1 VGKAEQRKESRIIL
15 RALLSAY
22 DRTGLVDFARV
33 LVEAGFELLSTG
45 GTANKLKNAGLDI
58 TEVANVTG
66 APEILDGR
74 VKTLHPRIHGGLLG
88 KRSNPAHV
96 AEMEEQG
103 IEGIDVVV
111 NNLYPFQQTISKPDV
126 TLDDALENI
135 DIGGPAMTRAAAKNF
150 PDVVIVVD
158 PSDYLSIGEMLA
170 NGGVSMGQRRRLA
183 AKAFQHV
190 AGYDTLI
197 SAYLRE
203 PDATGD
209 DKVVLFPSELTF
221 GWNRVAIPR
230 YGENPHQAGG
240 IYATPGETGGIVN
253 ARQLHGIDMS
263 YLNYFDA
270 DAAWV
275 SANSFTS
282 VAPNGEHCVSIV
294 KHANPCG
301 LAIDADQADAYRKA
315 LAGDPVSAFGGIV
328 GFSQT
333 VTEETADAMR
343 GVLLD
348 VIVAPGYEPGALE
361 ILGKRKRTRVLEVE
375 PSATPLLNVRNV
387 TGGALVQQ
395 PDDIDEIASS
405 WKVVTKK
412 QPTEQ
417 QLGDMAFAWKAC
429 QLVHSNAIV
438 FAKDL
443 MLKGM
448 GAGQPNRAISVYLAG
463 RAAGDDASG
472 CVMASDAY
480 FPFPDGI
487 ESAAES
493 GAVAVVQPG
502 GSVKDQE
509 VIEAADKSG
518 LVMLFTG
525 TRHFNH

>member
-1 VGKAEQRKESRIIL
+1 M

-22 DRTGLVDFARV
+22 DRTGLVEFAK
-33 LVEAGFELLSTG
+33 LLANAGFELISTG
-45 GTANKLKNAGLDI
+45 GTANELRNAGLEI
-58 TEVANVTG
+58 TEVADVTG

-88 KRSNPAHV
+88 KRNNPAHV
-96 AEMEEQG
+96 DEMKQQG

-111 NNLYPFQQTISKPDV
+111 NNLYPFQQTIANPDV

-150 PDVVIVVD
+150 PDVVIIVD
-158 PSDYLSIGEMLA
+158 PTDYAHVGDLITSEA
-170 NGGVSMGQRRRLA
+170 GVSQDERRNLA

-190 AGYDTLI
+190 AAYDTLI
-197 SAYLRE
+197 SAHLRGSG
-203 PDATGD
+203 ATSGD
-209 DKVVLFPSELTF
+209 KATLFPEEITF
-221 GWNRVAIPR
+221 GWQRVAIPR

-240 IYATPGETGGIVN
+240 IYATPGEKGGIVN
-253 ARQLHGIDMS
+253 ATQLHGIDMS

-275 SANSFTS
+275 SANSFGGS
-282 VAPNGEHCVSIV
+282 ANSANSHCVAVV

-301 LAIDADQADAYRKA
+301 LAIDADQAEAYRKA
-315 LAGDPVSAFGGIV
+315 YAGDPISAFGGIV
-328 GFSQT
+328 GFNSV
-333 VTEETADAMR
+333 VTAETATAMR
-343 GVLLD
+343 GVLYD
-348 VIVAPGYEPGALE
+348 VIAAPGYEPEALE
-361 ILGKRKRTRVLEVE
+361 ILKKRKRTRLLEV
-375 PSATPLLNVRNV
+375 SLSNAPLLTVRNV

-395 PDDIDEIASS
+395 PDNIEEVAAG

-412 QPTEQ
+412 APTDA
-417 QLGDMAFAWKAC
+417 QLTDMAFAWKAC

-438 FAKDL
+438 FARDS

-463 RAAGDDASG
+463 RAAGDDAAD
-472 CVMASDAY
+472 CVMASDAF

-487 ESAAES
+487 ENAAKA

-502 GSVKDQE
+502 GSVKDKE
-509 VIEAADKSG
+509 VIEAADHLG

-525 TRHFNH
+525 TRHFYH

>member
-1 VGKAEQRKESRIIL
+1 L

-22 DRTGLVDFARV
+22 DRTGLVDFAKT

-45 GTANKLKNAGLDI
+45 GTANELKNAGLDI
-58 TEVANVTG
+58 TEVASVTG

-88 KRSNPAHV
+88 KRNNPAHV
-96 AEMEEQG
+96 AEMKEQG

-111 NNLYPFQQTISKPDV
+111 NNLYPFQQTISKSDV
-126 TLDDALENI
+126 NLDDALENI

-158 PSDYLSIGEMLA
+158 PSDYATIGEMIS
-170 NGGVSMGQRRRLA
+170 NGGVSMDQRRKLA

-203 PDATGD
+203 PDADGD
-209 DKVVLFPSELTF
+209 DKTALFPEELTF
-221 GWNRVAIPR
+221 GWNRRAIPR

-240 IYATPGETGGIVN
+240 IYVTPGETGGIVN
-253 ARQLHGIDMS
+253 AKQLHGIDMS

-275 SANSFTS
+275 SANSYQS
-282 VAPNGEHCVSIV
+282 SGQHCVSVV

-301 LAIDADQADAYRKA
+301 LAINADQAEAYRNA
-315 LAGDPVSAFGGIV
+315 LAGDPMSAFGGIV
-328 GFSQT
+328 GFNNVLT
-333 VTEETADAMR
+333 AETATAMR
-343 GVLLD
+343 GVLYD
-348 VIVAPGYEPGALE
+348 VIVAPGYEPEALK
-361 ILGKRKRTRVLEVE
+361 ILSKRKRTRVLEVQ
-375 PSATPLLNVRNV
+375 PSATPLLTVRNV

-395 PDDIDEIASS
+395 PDDIMEVAAS
-405 WKVVTKK
+405 WTVVTKK

-417 QLGDMAFAWKAC
+417 QLSDMAFAWKAC

-438 FAKDL
+438 FAKDS

-448 GAGQPNRAISVYLAG
+448 GAGQPNRAISVYLAA
-463 RAAGDDASG
+463 RAAGDDAEG
-472 CVMASDAY
+472 CVMASDAF

-487 ESAAES
+487 EGAAEA

-502 GSVKDQE
+502 GSIKDQE
-509 VIEAADKSG
+509 VIEVADRLG

-525 TRHFNH
+525 TRHFYH

>member
-1 VGKAEQRKESRIIL
+1 L

-22 DRTGLVDFARV
+22 DRTGLVDFAKK
-33 LVEAGFELLSTG
+33 LADAGVELISTG
-45 GTANKLKNAGLDI
+45 GTAKELKDAGLDI
-58 TEVANVTG
+58 TEVADMTG

-88 KRSNPAHV
+88 KRSNPVHV
-96 AEMEEQG
+96 QEMKEQG
-103 IEGIDVVV
+103 IEGIDIVV
-111 NNLYPFQQTISKPDV
+111 NNLYPFQQTIAKEGV

-158 PSDYLSIGEMLA
+158 PADYETVGEMIS
-170 NGGVSMGQRRRLA
+170 NGDVTMAQRRKLA

-203 PDATGD
+203 PEVAESD
-209 DKVVLFPSELTF
+209 DKTALFPEELTF
-221 GWNRVAIPR
+221 GWNRVMISR

-240 IYATPGETGGIVN
+240 VYVTPGESGGIVN
-253 ARQLHGIDMS
+253 AKQLHGIDMS

-275 SANSFTS
+275 AANSFPAS
-282 VAPNGEHCVSIV
+282 DKHCVSVV

-301 LAIDADQADAYRKA
+301 LALDDDQATAYRKA
-315 LAGDPVSAFGGIV
+315 YEGDTISAFGGIV
-328 GFSQT
+328 GFNRTLT
-333 VTEETADAMR
+333 VETADAMR
-343 GVLLD
+343 GVLYD
-348 VIVAPGYEPGALE
+348 VIAAPGYEPEALE
-361 ILGKRKRTRVLEVE
+361 LLSKRKRTRVLEVQ
-375 PSATPLLNVRNV
+375 PSKSPLLTVRNV
-387 TGGALVQQ
+387 TGGALIQE
-395 PDDIDEIASS
+395 PDNIIESASE

-412 QPTEQ
+412 QPTDQ
-417 QLGDMAFAWKAC
+417 QLVDMEFAWKAC

-438 FAKDL
+438 FAKDN
-443 MLKGM
+443 MLRGM

-463 RAAGDDASG
+463 RAAGDEAQG
-472 CVMASDAY
+472 CVMASDAF

-487 ESAAES
+487 ENAAKA
-493 GAVAVVQPG
+493 GAVAIVQPG

-509 VIEAADKSG
+509 VIDAADELG

-525 TRHFNH
+525 TRHFYH

>member
-1 VGKAEQRKESRIIL
+1 M
-15 RALLSAY
+15 RALFSAY
-22 DRTGLVDFARV
+22 DRTGLVEFATT
-33 LVEAGFELLSTG
+33 LAKAGFELISTG
-45 GTANKLKNAGLDI
+45 GTANELKSAGLDI
-58 TEVANVTG
+58 TEVASVTG

-96 AEMEEQG
+96 AEMKEQG
-103 IEGIDVVV
+103 IEGIDLVV

-158 PSDYLSIGEMLA
+158 PSDYGVVGDMIA
-170 NGGVSMGQRRRLA
+170 NGGVPMDQRRRLA
-183 AKAFQHV
+183 SKAFQHV

-197 SAYLRE
+197 SAFLRE
-203 PDATGD
+203 PDTSSD
-209 DKVVLFPSELTF
+209 DKTALFPDEITF

-240 IYATPGETGGIVN
+240 IYTTPGETGGIVN
-253 ARQLHGIDMS
+253 AKKLHGIDMS

-275 SANSFTS
+275 SANSFQS
-282 VAPNGEHCVSIV
+282 LGAEGRHCVSVV

-301 LAIDADQADAYRKA
+301 LATDESQAEAYRKA
-315 LAGDPVSAFGGIV
+315 YAGDKISAFGGIV
-328 GFSQT
+328 GFNNVVT
-333 VTEETADAMR
+333 VETAAAMK
-343 GVLLD
+343 GVLYD
-348 VIVAPGYEPGALE
+348 VVVAPGYEPEALE
-361 ILGKRKRTRVLEVE
+361 ILSKRKRTRVLEAS

-395 PDDIDEIASS
+395 PDNIEEVASS
-405 WKVVTKK
+405 WKVVTEK

-417 QLGDMAFAWKAC
+417 QLSDMAFAWKAC

-438 FAKDL
+438 FAKDS
-443 MLKGM
+443 MLQGM

-463 RAAGDDASG
+463 RAAGDEAAG
-472 CVMASDAY
+472 CVMASDAF

-487 ESAAES
+487 EAAAEA
-493 GAVAVVQPG
+493 GAIAVVQPG

-509 VIEAADKSG
+509 VIEAADRLG

>member
-1 VGKAEQRKESRIIL
+1 M

-22 DRTGLVDFARV
+22 DRTGLVDFAKV
-33 LVEAGFELLSTG
+33 LAANGFELLSTG
-45 GTANKLKNAGLDI
+45 GTAKELKAAGLEI
-58 TEVANVTG
+58 TEVASVTG

-88 KRSNPAHV
+88 KRNNPAHV
-96 AEMEEQG
+96 AEMKEQG

-126 TLDDALENI
+126 SLDDALENI

-158 PSDYLSIGEMLA
+158 PSDYDVVGAMIAS
-170 NGGVSMGQRRRLA
+170 GGVSMDQRRKLA
-183 AKAFQHV
+183 SKAFQHV

-203 PDATGD
+203 PDSTSD
-209 DKVVLFPSELTF
+209 DKTALFPEELTF
-221 GWNRVAIPR
+221 GWDRIAIPR

-240 IYATPGETGGIVN
+240 IYVTPGESGGIVN
-253 ARQLHGIDMS
+253 AKRLHGIDMS

-275 SANSFTS
+275 SANSFQ
-282 VAPNGEHCVSIV
+282 ALGQHCVSVV

-301 LAIDADQADAYRKA
+301 LATDDNQTEAYRKA
-315 LAGDPVSAFGGIV
+315 YAGDKISAFGGIV
-328 GFSQT
+328 GFNT
-333 VTEETADAMR
+333 VVTAETALAMK
-343 GVLLD
+343 GVLYD
-348 VIVAPGYEPGALE
+348 NIVAPGYEPEALA
-361 ILGKRKRTRVLEVE
+361 ILSKRKRTRVLEVQ
-375 PSATPLLNVRNV
+375 PAATPLLNVRNV

-395 PDDIDEIASS
+395 PDNIVEDPSS

-412 QPTEQ
+412 QPTVQ
-417 QLGDMAFAWKAC
+417 QLSDMAFAWKAC

-438 FAKDL
+438 FAKNS
-443 MLKGM
+443 MLQGM
-448 GAGQPNRAISVYLAG
+448 GAGQPNRAISVYLAA
-463 RAAGDDASG
+463 RAAGDDAQG
-472 CVMASDAY
+472 CVMASDAF

-487 ESAAES
+487 EGAAEA

-509 VIEAADKSG
+509 VIEAADRLG

-525 TRHFNH
+525 TRHFYH

>member
-1 VGKAEQRKESRIIL
+1 L

-22 DRTGLVDFARV
+22 DRTGLVDFAKT

-45 GTANKLKNAGLDI
+45 GTANELKNAGLDI
-58 TEVANVTG
+58 TEVASVTG

-88 KRSNPAHV
+88 KRNNPAHV
-96 AEMEEQG
+96 AEMKEQG

-111 NNLYPFQQTISKPDV
+111 NNLYPFQQTISKSDV
-126 TLDDALENI
+126 NLDDALENI

-158 PSDYLSIGEMLA
+158 PSDYATIGEMIS
-170 NGGVSMGQRRRLA
+170 NGGVSMDQRRKLA

-203 PDATGD
+203 PDADGD
-209 DKVVLFPSELTF
+209 DKTALFPEELTF
-221 GWNRVAIPR
+221 GWNRRAIPR

-240 IYATPGETGGIVN
+240 IYVTPGETGGIVN
-253 ARQLHGIDMS
+253 AKQLHGIDMS

-275 SANSFTS
+275 SANSYQS
-282 VAPNGEHCVSIV
+282 SGQHCVSVV

-301 LAIDADQADAYRKA
+301 LAINADQAEAYRNA
-315 LAGDPVSAFGGIV
+315 LAGDPMSAFGGIV
-328 GFSQT
+328 GFNNVLT
-333 VTEETADAMR
+333 AETATAMR
-343 GVLLD
+343 GVLYD
-348 VIVAPGYEPGALE
+348 VIVAPGYEPEALK
-361 ILGKRKRTRVLEVE
+361 ILSKRKRTRVLEVQ
-375 PSATPLLNVRNV
+375 PSATPLLTVRNV

-395 PDDIDEIASS
+395 PDDIMEVAAS
-405 WKVVTKK
+405 WTVVTKK

-417 QLGDMAFAWKAC
+417 QLSDMAFAWKAC

-438 FAKDL
+438 FAKDS

-448 GAGQPNRAISVYLAG
+448 GAGQPNRAISVYLAA
-463 RAAGDDASG
+463 RAAGDDAEG
-472 CVMASDAY
+472 CVMASDAF

-487 ESAAES
+487 EGAAEA

-502 GSVKDQE
+502 GSIKDQE
-509 VIEAADKSG
+509 VTEVADRLG

-525 TRHFNH
+525 TRHFYH

>member
-1 VGKAEQRKESRIIL
+1 M

-22 DRTGLVDFARV
+22 DRTGLVDFAKK
-33 LVEAGFELLSTG
+33 LADAGVELISTG
-45 GTANKLKNAGLDI
+45 GTAKELKDAGLDI
-58 TEVANVTG
+58 TEVADMTG

-88 KRSNPAHV
+88 KRSNPVHV
-96 AEMEEQG
+96 QEMKEQG
-103 IEGIDVVV
+103 IEGIDIVV
-111 NNLYPFQQTISKPDV
+111 NNLYPFQQTIAKEGV

-158 PSDYLSIGEMLA
+158 PADYETVGEMIS
-170 NGGVSMGQRRRLA
+170 NGDVTMAQRRKLA

-203 PDATGD
+203 PEVAESD
-209 DKVVLFPSELTF
+209 DKTALFPEELTF
-221 GWNRVAIPR
+221 GWNRVMIPR

-240 IYATPGETGGIVN
+240 VYVTPGESGGIVN
-253 ARQLHGIDMS
+253 AKQLHGIDMS

-275 SANSFTS
+275 AANSFPAS
-282 VAPNGEHCVSIV
+282 DKHCVSVV

-301 LAIDADQADAYRKA
+301 LALDDDQATAYRKA
-315 LAGDPVSAFGGIV
+315 YEGDTISAFGGIV
-328 GFSQT
+328 GFNRTLT
-333 VTEETADAMR
+333 VETADAMR
-343 GVLLD
+343 GVLYD
-348 VIVAPGYEPGALE
+348 VIAAPGYEPEALE
-361 ILGKRKRTRVLEVE
+361 LLSKRKRTRVLEVQ
-375 PSATPLLNVRNV
+375 PSKSPLLTVRNV
-387 TGGALVQQ
+387 TGGALIQE
-395 PDDIDEIASS
+395 PDNIIESASE

-412 QPTEQ
+412 QPTDQ
-417 QLGDMAFAWKAC
+417 QLVDMEFAWKAC

-438 FAKDL
+438 FAKDN
-443 MLKGM
+443 MLRGM

-463 RAAGDDASG
+463 RAAGDEAQG
-472 CVMASDAY
+472 CVMASDAF

-487 ESAAES
+487 ENAAKA
-493 GAVAVVQPG
+493 GAVAIVQPG

-509 VIEAADKSG
+509 VIDAADELG

-525 TRHFNH
+525 TRHFYH

>member
-1 VGKAEQRKESRIIL
+1 M

-22 DRTGLVDFARV
+22 DRTGLVDFAKT

-45 GTANKLKNAGLDI
+45 GTANELKNAGLDI
-58 TEVANVTG
+58 TEVASVTG

-96 AEMEEQG
+96 AEMKKQG

-126 TLDDALENI
+126 SLDDALENI

-158 PSDYLSIGEMLA
+158 PSDYATVGEMIV
-170 NGGVSMGQRRRLA
+170 NGGVSMDQRRRLA

-209 DKVVLFPSELTF
+209 DKTALFPEEITF

-240 IYATPGETGGIVN
+240 IYVTPGETGGIVN
-253 ARQLHGIDMS
+253 AKQLHGIDMS

-275 SANSFTS
+275 SANSYQS
-282 VAPNGEHCVSIV
+282 LGQHCVSVV

-301 LAIDADQADAYRKA
+301 LAINADQTEAYRNA
-315 LAGDPVSAFGGIV
+315 LAGDPMSAFGGIV
-328 GFSQT
+328 GFNNV
-333 VTEETADAMR
+333 VTAETATAMK
-343 GVLLD
+343 GVLYD
-348 VIVAPGYEPGALE
+348 VIVAPGYEPEALE
-361 ILGKRKRTRVLEVE
+361 ILQKRRRTRVLETK

-387 TGGALVQQ
+387 TGGALIQQ
-395 PDDIDEIASS
+395 PDDITEVSSS
-405 WKVVTKK
+405 WTVVTKK

-417 QLGDMAFAWKAC
+417 QLNDMAFAWKAC

-438 FAKDL
+438 FARDS

-448 GAGQPNRAISVYLAG
+448 GAGQPNRVMSVYLAG
-463 RAAGDDASG
+463 RAAGDDAEG

-487 ESAAES
+487 ESAAEA
-493 GAVAVVQPG
+493 GAVAIIQPG

-509 VIEAADKSG
+509 VIDAADRLG

>member
-1 VGKAEQRKESRIIL
+1 LADNG
-15 RALLSAY
+15 Y
-22 DRTGLVDFARV
+22 
-33 LVEAGFELLSTG
+33 ELLSTG
-45 GTANKLKNAGLDI
+45 GTANELKNAGLDI
-58 TEVANVTG
+58 TEVATVTG

-88 KRSNPAHV
+88 KRGNPAHV

-150 PDVVIVVD
+150 PDVVIIVD
-158 PSDYLSIGEMLA
+158 PSDYESVGEMITD
-170 NGGVSMGQRRRLA
+170 GGVSMEQRRRLA
-183 AKAFQHV
+183 SKAFQHV
-190 AGYDTLI
+190 AAYDTLI

-203 PDATGD
+203 PDTTGD
-209 DKVVLFPSELTF
+209 DKTALFPEELTF
-221 GWNRVAIPR
+221 VWNRVAIPR

-253 ARQLHGIDMS
+253 AKQLHGIDMS

-275 SANSFTS
+275 SANSFQS
-282 VAPNGEHCVSIV
+282 LDQHCVSIV

-301 LAIDADQADAYRKA
+301 LAVDDNQAEAYRKA
-315 LAGDPVSAFGGIV
+315 YAGDTISAFGGIV
-328 GFSQT
+328 GFNT
-333 VTEETADAMR
+333 IVTAETANAMK
-343 GVLLD
+343 GVLYD
-348 VIVAPGYEPGALE
+348 NIVAPGYEPEALE
-361 ILGKRKRTRVLEVE
+361 ILSKRRRTRVLEVQ
-375 PSATPLLNVRNV
+375 PSAKPLLNVRNV
-387 TGGALVQQ
+387 TGGALIQQ
-395 PDDIDEIASS
+395 PDDIVEDPTS
-405 WKVVTKK
+405 WKVVTKEL
-412 QPTEQ
+412 PTEQ
-417 QLGDMAFAWKAC
+417 QLSDMAFAWKAC

-438 FAKDL
+438 FAKNS
-443 MLKGM
+443 MLQGM

-463 RAAGDDASG
+463 RVAGDEAEG
-472 CVMASDAY
+472 CVMASDAF

-487 ESAAES
+487 EAAAEA

-502 GSVKDQE
+502 GSVKDEE
-509 VIEAADKSG
+509 VIEAADRLG

-525 TRHFNH
+525 TRHFYH

>member
-1 VGKAEQRKESRIIL
+1 M
-15 RALLSAY
+15 RALLSVY
-22 DRTGLVDFARV
+22 DRTGLVEFATT
-33 LVEAGFELLSTG
+33 LAKAGFELISTG
-45 GTANKLKNAGLDI
+45 GTANDLKSVGLDI
-58 TEVANVTG
+58 TEVASVTG

-96 AEMEEQG
+96 AEMKEQG
-103 IEGIDVVV
+103 IEGIDLVV

-126 TLDDALENI
+126 PLDDALENI

-158 PSDYLSIGEMLA
+158 PSDYGVVGDMIA
-170 NGGVSMGQRRRLA
+170 NGGVPMDQRRRLA
-183 AKAFQHV
+183 SKAFQHV

-197 SAYLRE
+197 SAFLRE
-203 PDATGD
+203 PDTSSD
-209 DKVVLFPSELTF
+209 DKTALFPDEITF

-240 IYATPGETGGIVN
+240 IYTTPGETGGIVN
-253 ARQLHGIDMS
+253 AKKLHGIDMS

-275 SANSFTS
+275 SANSFQS
-282 VAPNGEHCVSIV
+282 LGAEGRHCVSVV

-301 LAIDADQADAYRKA
+301 LATDESQAEAYRKA
-315 LAGDPVSAFGGIV
+315 YAGDKISAFGGIV
-328 GFSQT
+328 GFNNVVT
-333 VTEETADAMR
+333 VETAAAMK
-343 GVLLD
+343 GVLYD
-348 VIVAPGYEPGALE
+348 VVVAPGYEPEALE
-361 ILGKRKRTRVLEVE
+361 ILSKRKRTRVLEAS

-395 PDDIDEIASS
+395 PDNIEEVASS
-405 WKVVTKK
+405 WKVVTEK

-417 QLGDMAFAWKAC
+417 QLTDMAFAWKAC

-438 FAKDL
+438 FAKNS
-443 MLKGM
+443 MLQGM

-463 RAAGDDASG
+463 RAAGDEAAG
-472 CVMASDAY
+472 CVMASDAF

-487 ESAAES
+487 EAAAEA
-493 GAVAVVQPG
+493 GAIAVVQPG

-509 VIEAADKSG
+509 VIEAADRLG

>member
-1 VGKAEQRKESRIIL
+1 M

-33 LVEAGFELLSTG
+33 LVDAGFELISTG
-45 GTANKLKNAGLDI
+45 GTAIELRNAGLEI
-58 TEVANVTG
+58 TDVAEVTG

-88 KRSNPAHV
+88 KRNNPAHV
-96 AEMEEQG
+96 DEMKQQG
-103 IEGIDVVV
+103 IAGIDVVV
-111 NNLYPFQQTISKPDV
+111 NNLYPFQQTIGKPDA
-126 TLDDALENI
+126 TLADALENI

-150 PDVVIVVD
+150 PDVVVIID
-158 PSDYLSIGEMLA
+158 PSDYGRIGEMLA
-170 NGGVSMGQRRRLA
+170 SDSGVSQDERRRLA

-190 AGYDTLI
+190 AAYDTLI

-203 PDATGD
+203 SGTTRD
-209 DKVVLFPSELTF
+209 DKTALFPEEITF
-221 GWNRVAIPR
+221 GWKRVAIPR

-240 IYATPGETGGIVN
+240 IYATPGEAGGIVN
-253 ARQLHGIDMS
+253 AKQLHGIEMS

-275 SANSFTS
+275 AANSFGNAGS
-282 VAPNGEHCVSIV
+282 PGDSHCVSVV

-301 LAIDADQADAYRKA
+301 LAIDANQAEAYRKA
-315 LAGDPVSAFGGIV
+315 YSGDKMSAFGGIV
-328 GFSQT
+328 GFNNV
-333 VTEETADAMR
+333 VTAEAAAAMK
-343 GVLLD
+343 GVLYD
-348 VIVAPGYEPGALE
+348 VIVAPGYEPEALE
-361 ILGKRKRTRVLEVE
+361 ILKKRKRTRVLEVAL
-375 PSATPLLNVRNV
+375 SNTPLLNVRNV

-395 PDDIDEIASS
+395 PDNIEEVASS

-412 QPTEQ
+412 APTDS
-417 QLGDMAFAWKAC
+417 QLADMAFAWKAC

-438 FAKDL
+438 FARDSV
-443 MLKGM
+443 LKGM

-463 RAAGDDASG
+463 RAAGEDASD
-472 CVMASDAY
+472 CVMASDAF

-487 ESAAES
+487 ESAAEA

-502 GSVKDQE
+502 GSIKDQE
-509 VIEAADKSG
+509 VIEAADRLG

-525 TRHFNH
+525 TRHFYH

>member
-1 VGKAEQRKESRIIL
+1 M

-22 DRTGLVDFARV
+22 DRTGLVDFAKT

-45 GTANKLKNAGLDI
+45 GTANELKNAGLDI
-58 TEVANVTG
+58 TEVASVTG

-96 AEMEEQG
+96 AEMKEQG

-126 TLDDALENI
+126 SLDDALENI

-158 PSDYLSIGEMLA
+158 PSDYATVGEMIV
-170 NGGVSMGQRRRLA
+170 NGGVSMDQRRRLA

-209 DKVVLFPSELTF
+209 DKTALFPEEITF

-240 IYATPGETGGIVN
+240 IYVTPGETGGIVN
-253 ARQLHGIDMS
+253 AKQLHGIDMS

-275 SANSFTS
+275 SANSYQS
-282 VAPNGEHCVSIV
+282 LGQHCVSVV

-301 LAIDADQADAYRKA
+301 LAINADQTEAYRNA
-315 LAGDPVSAFGGIV
+315 LAGDPMSAFGGIV
-328 GFSQT
+328 GFNNV
-333 VTEETADAMR
+333 VTAETATAMK
-343 GVLLD
+343 GVLYD
-348 VIVAPGYEPGALE
+348 VIVAPGYEPEALE
-361 ILGKRKRTRVLEVE
+361 ILQKRRRTRVLETK

-387 TGGALVQQ
+387 TGGALIQQ
-395 PDDIDEIASS
+395 PDDITEVSSS
-405 WKVVTKK
+405 WTVVTKK

-417 QLGDMAFAWKAC
+417 QFNDMAFAWKAC

-438 FAKDL
+438 FARDS

-448 GAGQPNRAISVYLAG
+448 GAGQPNRVMSVYLAG
-463 RAAGDDASG
+463 RAAGDDAEG

-487 ESAAES
+487 ESAAEA
-493 GAVAVVQPG
+493 GAVAIVQPG

-509 VIEAADKSG
+509 VIDAADRLG

>member
-1 VGKAEQRKESRIIL
+1 M

-22 DRTGLVDFARV
+22 DRTGLVEFARA
-33 LVEAGFELLSTG
+33 LAKAGFELISTG
-45 GTANKLKNAGLDI
+45 GTANELKHAGLDI
-58 TEVANVTG
+58 TEVASVTG

-88 KRSNPAHV
+88 KRSNAAHI

-103 IEGIDVVV
+103 IEGIDLVV

-150 PDVVIVVD
+150 PDVVIIVD
-158 PSDYLSIGEMLA
+158 SSDYGVVGDMIA
-170 NGGVSMGQRRRLA
+170 NGGVSMDQRRRLA
-183 AKAFQHV
+183 SKAFQHV

-197 SAYLRE
+197 SAFLRE
-203 PDATGD
+203 PDASGD
-209 DKVVLFPSELTF
+209 DKTALFPDEITF

-240 IYATPGETGGIVN
+240 IYTTPGETGGIVN
-253 ARQLHGIDMS
+253 AKQLHGIDMS

-275 SANSFTS
+275 SANSFQS
-282 VAPNGEHCVSIV
+282 LNQHCVSVV

-301 LAIDADQADAYRKA
+301 LATDENQAEAYRKA
-315 LAGDPVSAFGGIV
+315 YAGDTISAFGGIV
-328 GFSQT
+328 GFNNV
-333 VTEETADAMR
+333 VTAETATAMK
-343 GVLLD
+343 GVLYD
-348 VIVAPGYEPGALE
+348 VIVAPSYEPEALE
-361 ILGKRKRTRVLEVE
+361 ILSKRKRTRVLEAS
-375 PSATPLLNVRNV
+375 PSTAPLLNVRNV

-395 PDDIDEIASS
+395 PDNIEEVASS

-417 QLGDMAFAWKAC
+417 QLDDMAFAWKAC

-438 FAKDL
+438 FAKDS
-443 MLKGM
+443 MLQGM

-463 RAAGDDASG
+463 RAAGDEAAG
-472 CVMASDAY
+472 CVMASDAF

-487 ESAAES
+487 EAAAEA
-493 GAVAVVQPG
+493 GAFAVVQPG

-509 VIEAADKSG
+509 VIEAADRLG

>member
-1 VGKAEQRKESRIIL
+1 M
-15 RALLSAY
+15 RALLSAF
-22 DRTGLVDFARV
+22 DRTGLVDFAKV
-33 LVEAGFELLSTG
+33 LADAGFELLTTG
-45 GTANKLKNAGLDI
+45 GTANELRNAGLDI
-58 TEVANVTG
+58 TEVASVTG

-88 KRSNPAHV
+88 KRNNPAHV
-96 AEMEEQG
+96 AEMKEQG

-111 NNLYPFQQTISKPDV
+111 NNLYPFQQTIASPDV

-150 PDVVIVVD
+150 PDVVIIVD
-158 PSDYLSIGEMLA
+158 PSDYGVIGEMLA
-170 NGGVSMGQRRRLA
+170 SGEVSMSERRRLA

-203 PDATGD
+203 PDSSGE
-209 DKVVLFPSELTF
+209 DKTKLFPQELTF

-240 IYATPGETGGIVN
+240 IYVTPGETGGIVN
-253 ARQLHGIDMS
+253 AKKLHGIDMS

-275 SANSFTS
+275 SANSFQ
-282 VAPNGEHCVSIV
+282 ALGQHCVSVV

-301 LAIDADQADAYRKA
+301 LATDDNQAEAYRKA
-315 LAGDPVSAFGGIV
+315 YAGDTISAFGGIV
-328 GFSQT
+328 GFNT
-333 VTEETADAMR
+333 VVTAETAKAMK
-343 GVLLD
+343 GVLYD
-348 VIVAPGYEPGALE
+348 NIVAPGYEPEALE
-361 ILGKRKRTRVLEVE
+361 ILSKRKRTRVLEVQ
-375 PSATPLLNVRNV
+375 PSDTRLLNVRNV

-395 PDDIDEIASS
+395 PDNIVEDASS

-417 QLGDMAFAWKAC
+417 QLSDMAFAWKAC

-438 FAKDL
+438 FAKNS
-443 MLKGM
+443 MLQGM

-463 RAAGDDASG
+463 RAAGDEAAG
-472 CVMASDAY
+472 CVMASDAF

-487 ESAAES
+487 EGAAEA

-509 VIEAADKSG
+509 VIEAADRLG

-525 TRHFNH
+525 TRHFYH

>member
-1 VGKAEQRKESRIIL
+1 M

-22 DRTGLVDFARV
+22 DRTGLVDFAKV
-33 LVEAGFELLSTG
+33 LAANGFELLSTG
-45 GTANKLKNAGLDI
+45 GTANELKNSGLDI

-96 AEMEEQG
+96 EEMKEQG

-111 NNLYPFQQTISKPDV
+111 NNLYPFQQTIAKPDV

-158 PSDYLSIGEMLA
+158 PSDYPVVGEMIA
-170 NGGVSMGQRRRLA
+170 NGGVSMDQRRKLA
-183 AKAFQHV
+183 SKAFQHV

-203 PDATGD
+203 PEASGD
-209 DKVVLFPSELTF
+209 DKTALFPEELTF

-240 IYATPGETGGIVN
+240 IYVTPGESGGIVN
-253 ARQLHGIDMS
+253 AKKLHGIDMS

-275 SANSFTS
+275 AANSFES
-282 VAPNGEHCVSIV
+282 LGQHCVSVV

-301 LAIDADQADAYRKA
+301 LATDDNQAEAYRKA
-315 LAGDPVSAFGGIV
+315 YAGDTISAFGGIV
-328 GFSQT
+328 GFNT
-333 VTEETADAMR
+333 VVTAETALAMK
-343 GVLLD
+343 GVLYD
-348 VIVAPGYEPGALE
+348 NIVAPGYEPEALE
-361 ILGKRKRTRVLEVE
+361 ILSKRKRTRVLEVK

-395 PDDIDEIASS
+395 PDDIVEDPSS

-412 QPTEQ
+412 QPTDQ
-417 QLGDMAFAWKAC
+417 QLSDMAFAWKAC

-438 FAKDL
+438 FAKNS
-443 MLKGM
+443 MLHGM

-463 RAAGDDASG
+463 RAAGDEAQG
-472 CVMASDAY
+472 CVMASDAF

-487 ESAAES
+487 EGAAEA

-509 VIEAADKSG
+509 VIEAADRLG

-525 TRHFNH
+525 TRHFYH

>member
-1 VGKAEQRKESRIIL
+1 M
-15 RALLSAY
+15 
-22 DRTGLVDFARV
+22 LVA
-33 LVEAGFELLSTG
+33 AGFELISTG
-45 GTANKLKNAGLDI
+45 GTANELRNAGLEI
-58 TEVANVTG
+58 TEVADVTG

-96 AEMEEQG
+96 AEMKEQG

-111 NNLYPFQQTISKPDV
+111 NNLYPFQQTIAASGV
-126 TLDDALENI
+126 TLDEALENI

-158 PSDYLSIGEMLA
+158 PSDYAHVGELIA
-170 NGGVSMGQRRRLA
+170 SDSGVSQQERRRLA

-190 AGYDTLI
+190 AVYDTLI

-203 PDATGD
+203 SEKTSE
-209 DKVVLFPSELTF
+209 DKTALFPEELTF
-221 GWNRVAIPR
+221 GWKRVAVPR
-230 YGENPHQAGG
+230 YGENPHQAAG
-240 IYATPGETGGIVN
+240 IYATPGEKGGIVN

-275 SANSFTS
+275 AANSFG
-282 VAPNGEHCVSIV
+282 VAGNSSNSASTGDKHCVSVV

-301 LAIDADQADAYRKA
+301 LAIDANQAEAYRKA
-315 LAGDPVSAFGGIV
+315 YSGDTMSAFGGIV
-328 GFSQT
+328 GFNNI
-333 VTEETADAMR
+333 VTAETATAMK
-343 GVLLD
+343 GVLYD
-348 VIVAPGYEPGALE
+348 VIVAPGYEPEALE
-361 ILGKRKRTRVLEVE
+361 ILRKRKRTRVLEVAL
-375 PSATPLLNVRNV
+375 SNTPLLHVRNV

-395 PDDIDEIASS
+395 PDNIEEVAAS

-412 QPTEQ
+412 APTDKQ
-417 QLGDMAFAWKAC
+417 WADMAFAWKAC

-438 FAKDL
+438 FAKDS

-463 RAAGDDASG
+463 RAAGDGASE
-472 CVMASDAY
+472 CVMASDAF

-487 ESAAES
+487 ESAAEA

-509 VIEAADKSG
+509 VIEAADRLG

-525 TRHFNH
+525 TRHFYH

>member
-1 VGKAEQRKESRIIL
+1 MLAG
-15 RALLSAY
+15 
-22 DRTGLVDFARV
+22 
-33 LVEAGFELLSTG
+33 AGFELISTG
-45 GTANKLKNAGLDI
+45 GTANELRNAGLGV
-58 TEVANVTG
+58 TEVAEVTG

-96 AEMEEQG
+96 DEMKEQG

-111 NNLYPFQQTISKPDV
+111 NNLYPFQQTIANPDV

-150 PDVVIVVD
+150 PDVVIIVD
-158 PSDYLSIGEMLA
+158 PSDYENVGEMITSG
-170 NGGVSMGQRRRLA
+170 GGVPMDERRRLA

-190 AGYDTLI
+190 AAYDTLI

-203 PDATGD
+203 PETSGQ
-209 DKVVLFPSELTF
+209 DKTALFPEELTF
-221 GWNRVAIPR
+221 GWKRVAVPR

-240 IYATPGETGGIVN
+240 IYTTPGEKGGIVN
-253 ARQLHGIDMS
+253 SKQLHGIDMS

-275 SANSFTS
+275 AANSFNPTGNS
-282 VAPNGEHCVSIV
+282 GGQHCVSVV

-301 LAIDADQADAYRKA
+301 LAIDTSQAEAYRKA
-315 LAGDPVSAFGGIV
+315 FAGDTMSAFGGIV
-328 GFSQT
+328 GFNNV
-333 VTEETADAMR
+333 VTAETADAMR
-343 GVLLD
+343 GVLYD
-348 VIVAPGYEPGALE
+348 VIVAPGYEPAALE
-361 ILGKRKRTRVLEVE
+361 IFKKRKRTRVLEAE
-375 PSATPLLNVRNV
+375 PSSTPLLNVRNV

-395 PDDIDEIASS
+395 PDDIEEVASS
-405 WKVVTKK
+405 WKVVTKRA
-412 QPTEQ
+412 PTDH
-417 QLGDMAFAWKAC
+417 QLADMAFAWKAC
-429 QLVHSNAIV
+429 QLVRSNAIV
-438 FAKDL
+438 FARDL

-472 CVMASDAY
+472 CVMASDAF

-487 ESAAES
+487 ENAAKA
-493 GAVAVVQPG
+493 GVVAVVQPG

-509 VIEAADKSG
+509 VIEAADRLG